1 MTRIVMP
8 FIGESDRQA
17 IVTKSP
23 QFFDQAILEFP
34 DPLSLEKGAYGL
46 SPHQELGPVSP
57 NGIVR
62 IGLHNAIR
70 VTRVPDIFGQSYLQK
85 GRVFGKGWNGCLY
98 PHNIYSSGLNTLS
111 RQFCLLNVSLYK
123 EDRSVYHRSMVTP
136 KTASQLYTSKQSARE
151 RILLTAHDL
160 FYREGIRGTGI
171 DRIIAESGV
180 TKVTFYRHYPSKNA
194 LIEAYLDYRHGQ
206 WMDWFQ
212 DALKRHGNSVEAIVP
227 ALQEWFTKPNFR
239 GCAFI
244 NTMGEMGTALPET
257 VQWLQ
262 RHKISIRKLIET
274 LLPAGT
280 GRKSTADA
288 IALGIDGAVVRAA
301 GGEVASA
308 LKGLSLLIACLDR
321 VYRDRQRE

>member
-1 MTRIVMP
+1 MLI
-8 FIGESDRQA
+8 Q
-17 IVTKSP
+17 KSAP
-23 QFFDQAILEFP
+23 PASE
-34 DPLSLEKGAYGL
+34 
-46 SPHQELGPVSP
+46 
-57 NGIVR
+57 
-62 IGLHNAIR
+62 
-70 VTRVPDIFGQSYLQK
+70 
-85 GRVFGKGWNGCLY
+85 GKQ
-98 PHNIYSSGLNTLS
+98 P
-111 RQFCLLNVSLYK
+111 
-123 EDRSVYHRSMVTP
+123 
-136 KTASQLYTSKQSARE
+136 ARE

-212 DALKRHGNSVEAIVP
+212 DALRRHGDGVEAIVP
-227 ALQEWFTKPNFR
+227 ALREWFAKPDFR

-262 RHKISIRKLIET
+262 RHKAKIRKLIEN
-274 LLPAGT
+274 LLPAGA

-301 GGEVASA
+301 SGEVVPA
-308 LKGLSLLIACLDR
+308 LRGLSLLIVCLDR
-321 VYRDRQRE
+321 AYHDRQKE